1 VGGSNLK
8 TLYLYRH
15 AKSSWKDPTLADFE
29 RPLKGRGRRAAISMA
44 AYMAEHRLM
53 PDIIVCSSAVR
64 TRETLE
70 ILRKALG
77 GDIPARIDE
86 ILYMASAAELLRQ
99 VHHLDDGLA
108 SAMLVG
114 HNPGLQDLAL
124 RLTGGG
130 KPELRHRMRSKFPTA
145 ALAVFTSPGRKWRA
159 VKPGGATLKAFVCP
173 RDFD

>member
-1 VGGSNLK
+1 VGRPNLK

-29 RPLKGRGRRAAISMA
+29 RPLKGRGRRAAKSMA
-44 AYMAEHRLM
+44 AYMAEHRLV
-53 PDIIVCSSAVR
+53 PDIIVCSPAVR
-64 TRETLE
+64 TRETLGT
-70 ILRKALG
+70 LRKTLG
-77 GDIPARIDE
+77 GDIPAHIDE
-86 ILYMASAAELLRQ
+86 TLYMASAAELLRQ

-130 KPELRHRMRSKFPTA
+130 KPESRYRMRSKFPTA
-145 ALAVFTSPGRKWRA
+145 ALAVLTCPGRKWRA
-159 VKPGGATLKAFVCP
+159 IKPDGATLKAFVCP